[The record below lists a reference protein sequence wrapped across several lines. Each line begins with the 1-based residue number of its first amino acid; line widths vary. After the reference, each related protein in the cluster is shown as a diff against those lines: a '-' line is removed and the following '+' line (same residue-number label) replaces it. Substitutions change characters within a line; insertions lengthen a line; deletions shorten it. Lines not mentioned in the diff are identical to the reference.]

1 MAATSPS
8 QVIVTDGR
16 TAFLRKNESMTFLE
30 KFKGVIVMIFQ
41 VPAIFLVGFW
51 DGVIFFYVQPALVE
65 TPDAPS

>member
-1 MAATSPS
+1 MTATSPS

-16 TAFLRKNESMTFLE
+16 TAFLRKNESMTFLK
-30 KFKGVIVMIFQ
+30 KFKDVIVMVFQ

-65 TPDAPS
+65 TLDAPA